1 MFSIETRPISY
12 LIQLILLVSPLL
24 LATGYRTFVDEPFE
38 VSCEFSFSAFISIT
52 WYHNGTIDLGTGTL
66 TNNGSTLTIN
76 DTTFSDSG
84 DYHCVGTEGS
94 NSSNSTPISITVVV
108 PYAPDVISLSV
119 SSIEYFSAVVSWNG
133 TDMSPPL
140 TETYSILVNRVGSN
154 EEVNLTVPMGS
165 TTFTIPNL
173 IPNNAYEVYVE
184 ATNRFSTTQGSTTS
198 FNTSSLRLYFVHR
211 DGNIVPIATG
221 SIFRGGT
228 FVQYPVTEFH
238 CYPNRPEQEITWY
251 QPNGDVI
258 PTSGSGFKSTR
269 DLSTGE
275 SVFNNPQSAISYDNE
290 GDNFTCSFLDT
301 SNETITSSLGIY
313 FARKENFISQGIRL
327 YGQGN
332 LVYEFV
338 YQRGTFSFNFTQSYT
353 VECIRDSL
361 PLLGEWKFIPALLST
376 TDITTKDSVLTDV
389 QFDPSEACQYIQCA
403 PTEEYIAVS
412 NQPFFV
418 QTYTTV
424 DPPSFLECIEENHE
438 FTYQFGESINI
449 RITCP
454 LVFGAHFLDIATIT
468 QLQGTVFT
476 DSRRLW
482 FDPSTLATYLLDREF
497 VCEDMYGERVS
508 FRIIV
513 DGIEEIQVLADASS
527 SVGITNNTNLIGNSE
542 IPNYLLCVTQ
552 DNSNSATWY
561 VDSNPNR
568 NTAESVPVTNDTTQM
583 PHVVSQRNGRS
594 DLILNGTIRD
604 GAEGFYSCVTNP
616 QVRVGIFLE
625 IPQSP
630 IVEITANP
638 QNIQVTIT
646 MATLILVCNSTNMPY
661 PNPIYFWTGNMNF
674 NTSLLDTSLLLEADT
689 GVYTCTGS
697 NVVGLSVD
705 TINITVIPPPPQ
717 FDLIQLVT
725 TRPIFVSDN
734 FTIQCQF
741 STLIN
746 VTSMF
751 SVEWYINGASVIETS
766 NVSIATSTS
775 AGVGT
780 SVLTVMNSV
789 LSQEGNY
796 SCIARVGDSGATNS
810 GNSAFNFDFPPTPVV
825 SIDSV
830 TPITDYITQ
839 DVSITCLVTT
849 LDRFQGA
856 LKVDWYQ
863 NATIVNTS
871 GNIEI
876 TTMTLNATT
885 TKSTLSI
892 TSLVVDN
899 AGVYHC
905 VGQIIALLNSEEAM
919 SGVITVD
926 VTGPPAPTV
935 VIDSINPITDY
946 ITQNV
951 TIFCYSTALSR
962 FQAGLMVYW
971 YQNGTM
977 VDSSDNIEI
986 TTVTLNAT
994 TTKSTLSI
1002 TSLVV
1007 DNAGVYHCVGQII
1020 DILNSAETISDV
1032 ITVDVTGPPAP
1043 TVTIN
1048 PLDPISEYIT
1058 ENVSIACVL
1067 TTQSQFQDNLGI
1079 NWYQNGTKINTGGN
1093 IQISR
1098 IDLSTTTTQSTLTIT
1113 SLVVENAG
1121 MYRCGGQIIA
1131 LINSAETISDIISV
1145 EVTGPPAPTVVI
1157 DSVNPIT
1164 DYITQNVT
1172 IFCYSTALSRFQAGL
1187 MVYWYQN
1194 GTMVDTSDN
1203 IEITTVTLNATT
1215 TKSTLSITSLV
1226 VDNAGMYHCVGR
1238 IIDILNSEEAMSD
1251 VINLQVIGP
1260 PTPIVSIDSLTPIT
1274 DYITQNVSI
1283 TCLVTTLDIFQD
1295 ALNVEWYQ
1303 NATMVDTNGNIE
1315 ITAMNLN
1322 ATTTESILRITS
1334 LVVDNAGTYYC
1345 VAQIIDI
1352 VNSEEAMSGVI
1363 SLQVIGPP
1371 TPIVSIDSLTP
1382 ITDYVTQ
1389 NVSITCLVTT
1399 LDIFQGALNVE
1410 WYQNATIVDTSG
1422 NIDTLTITLNSTT
1435 TKSIL
1440 RITSLKDNNAGT
1452 YYCVAQIMALLNTQE
1467 AMSDVINLQV
1477 IGPPTPIVSI
1487 DSVTPITDYI
1497 TQNVSITCLVT
1508 TLDIFQGA
1516 LNVEWYQNATIVD
1529 TSGNI
1534 DTLTITLNS
1543 TTTKSILRITSLK
1556 DNNAGTYYCVAQI
1569 MALLNTQEAMS
1580 DVISLQVIG
1589 PPTPIV
1595 SIDSVTPITDY
1606 ITQNVSITC
1615 LVTTLDIFQDAL
1627 NVDWY
1632 QNATIV
1638 DTNGNIDTLTMTLNT
1653 TTIESILIIT
1663 SLVVDNAG
1671 TYHCVGQI
1679 MALLNSE
1686 EAMSNVITVDVTGP
1700 PAPTVAINPV
1710 DPITEY
1716 ITQNVVIT
1724 CLFTTLARFQASLSI
1739 NWNQNGANTGGNIEI
1754 STMNL
1759 NSITTE
1765 SMLTITSLVANNTG
1779 TYYCVGQIIAPLNSE
1794 KATSNVITVDVTGP
1808 PAPIVEIDS
1817 VNPIIDYITQNVS
1830 ITCVLTT
1837 LSRFQAG
1844 LMVDWYQNGIMVD
1857 TSGNIEINTVNL
1869 NSTTTESILSIT
1881 SLVVDNNGT
1890 YYCVGQILD
1899 ILNSEETMSNVITVE
1914 VTGAPAPIVAVNPID
1929 PIIDYITQNVTIF
1942 CYSTTLTQFQDS
1954 LSINWYQNGTM
1965 VDTSGNI
1972 DITNVTLNATTT
1984 QSTLTITSLVA
1995 ENAGMYHCG
2004 GQIIA
2009 LINSAETISDVISV
2023 EVTGPPAPTVV
2034 IDSVNPITDY
2044 ITQNVTIFCYSTALS
2059 RFQAGLMV
2067 YWYQNGTMVD
2077 TSDNIKITTVTL
2089 NATTTKSTL
2098 SITSL
2103 VVDNAGVYHCVG
2115 RIIDILN
2122 SEEAMSDVITVEVT
2136 GPPAP
2141 TVMINPVVSISEY
2154 ITENVSIACVLTTQS
2169 QFQDNLGIIW
2179 YQNGT
2184 NINSG
2189 GNIQI
2194 SRMDL
2199 STTTTESTLT
2209 ITSLV
2214 VDNAGMYHCVGQI
2227 IDILNSE
2234 EAMSD
2239 VISLQVIGP
2248 PTPIVSID
2256 SVTPITDYITQ
2267 NVSITCLV
2275 TTLDIFQGAL
2285 NVEWYQNATMVDTSG
2300 NIKIAT
2306 MNLNSTTTE
2315 SILTITSLVANNTG
2329 TYHCVGQIIAPLNS
2343 EKATS
2348 NAITVDVTGPP
2359 TPIVAVNPV
2368 APISDYIT
2376 QNITLICEYT
2386 TLARFQSNLN
2396 IEWYQNGIK
2405 VTTGNIFQTYLDDT
2419 TTRSEIYIVNLTS
2432 ANAGE
2437 YHCVAQIVRILNSG
2451 LGNSTAINI
2460 QTTTPPTPT
2469 LGFNRIYR
2477 EYIFDLYEDFTF
2489 HLHCNFTTV
2498 DVLLSNLDIDW
2509 FRDSSQIQTSMN
2521 VQISTVYQG
2530 LDTKDSIL
2538 TIQKASQSDTG
2549 NYSCVGRIG
2558 TFDSAKYP
2566 DYSIT
2571 INPTVDIPDID
2582 VTVSSMD
2589 TNSVTLSLNPSQVG
2603 VAMNGSETYAI
2614 YYRVTDSDD
2623 HYQVY
2628 DGKTSLSITISD
2640 LKPGTEYEYIVQT
2653 TNEFGSTNSSSS
2665 VVSTAVDVTVAPTS
2679 TTVNVTVTPTSTAV
2693 DVTVA
2698 PTSLEAIIGAVIGI
2712 LIIAIVVVVLLLLL
2726 VCWMKTRNKKPR
2738 QQRVINQRYARNTQ
2752 RTSSERVLLTKSTGV
2767 GATLSERN
2775 YSYTTDETQEKS
2787 STFRRTEGVQETVL
2801 MNIETGAAE
2810 PLYEDFSYE
2819 RYNVPIGEF
2828 SHKVLE
2834 YHLANNAEFDRQ
2846 FSGLRKDFIHD
2857 VTTGSNIVNKPKNRF
2872 ANIIPYEHSRVKLNV
2887 TGDNFSDYI
2896 NACSIDGYYKPQ
2908 SYIAA
2913 QGPMPNTVHDFW
2925 RLVWEKN
2932 IEHIVA
2938 LTRVMEALKK
2948 KCEQYWPELENN
2960 SCNYGPIEVTLKR
2973 VDRFTSYDIRM
2984 LELKHKDYLD
2994 DTRTVIQFHF
3004 IIWPDHGVPIFS
3016 SSLLSFINHTKEYHI
3031 PGKQEAPLLVH
3042 CSAGV
3047 GRTGTFIVLD
3057 YFIEHLKENDKINVY
3072 KMVAQLREARCLMVQ
3087 TKDQFMFIHDAIQ
3100 DLITCKDTFVS
3111 DHEFQPY
3118 LENALIRNL
3127 KTMTTPFEDKYEL
3140 IMRTSRII
3148 DPRDTNE
3155 SSDLANVMKNR
3166 YPEFVPFDS
3175 HRVTIIPDHDG
3186 DKDYINASFVHSY
3199 QRHKGFIAAQSP
3211 LDYTVYDFWK
3221 MITKYRVQLVVMLSE
3236 LFEDGHEMS
3245 AKYWPEE
3252 GKEMLV
3258 HYLVIRCEKEEV
3270 FEDFVR
3276 RKIVVSTEQ
3285 VRILFINCN
3294 ITLTSTRCEHF
3305 VQVCTVDCMNIIL
3318 D

>member
-275 SVFNNPQSAISYDNE
+275 SVFYTNKAISYDNE

-313 FARKENFISQGIRL
+313 FAREENFISLGIRL

-338 YQRGTFSFNFTQSYT
+338 YQRGTFYFNFTQSYT
-353 VECIRDSL
+353 IECIRDSL
-361 PLLGEWKFIPALLST
+361 GAGVWSFDPDLLSNT
-376 TDITTKDSVLTDV
+376 NITTKDSVLTDV
-389 QFDPSEACQYIQCA
+389 QFDPSGACQYIQCA

-418 QTYTTV
+418 QTLTST
-424 DPPSFLECIEENHE
+424 DRPSFQECIEDNHE
-438 FTYQFGESINI
+438 FTYQFDDIIDI

-454 LVFGAHFLDIATIT
+454 LVFGAHFLDVGSIT
-468 QLQGTVFT
+468 QLQGSVFT

-482 FDPSTLATYLLDREF
+482 FDPSTLATYQLDREF

-513 DGIEEIQVLADASS
+513 NGIEEIQVLANASS
-527 SVGITNNTNLIGNSE
+527 SVGITNNTNFIGNSE

-594 DLILNGTIRD
+594 DLILDGTIRD

-630 IVEITANP
+630 IVEITGNP

-646 MATLILVCNSTNMPY
+646 TTTLILVCNSTNMPY

-705 TINITVIPPPPQ
+705 TITITVIPPPPQ

-725 TRPIFVSDN
+725 TRPIFVSDT

-775 AGVGT
+775 VGVGT

-825 SIDSV
+825 SID
-830 TPITDYITQ
+830 PLGLITDYITQ
-839 DVSITCLVTT
+839 DVNITCLVTT

-863 NATIVNTS
+863 NATIVNTN

-876 TTMTLNATT
+876 ITMTLNATT
-885 TKSTLSI
+885 IESILII
-892 TSLVVDN
+892 TSLVANN

-919 SGVITVD
+919 SDVVTVD

-935 VIDSINPITDY
+935 VIASINPITDY

-977 VDSSDNIEI
+977 VYTKDNIEI

-1002 TSLVV
+1002 TSLVI

-1020 DILNSAETISDV
+1020 DILNSEEAMSGV

-1043 TVTIN
+1043 TVMIN

-1079 NWYQNGTKINTGGN
+1079 NWYQNGTNINTGGN
-1093 IQISR
+1093 IEISK
-1098 IDLSTTTTQSTLTIT
+1098 IDLST
-1113 SLVVENAG
+1113 
-1121 MYRCGGQIIA
+1121 
-1131 LINSAETISDIISV
+1131 
-1145 EVTGPPAPTVVI
+1145 
-1157 DSVNPIT
+1157 
-1164 DYITQNVT
+1164 
-1172 IFCYSTALSRFQAGL
+1172 
-1187 MVYWYQN
+1187 
-1194 GTMVDTSDN
+1194 
-1203 IEITTVTLNATT
+1203 TT

-1226 VDNAGMYHCVGR
+1226 VDNAGMYQCVGQ
-1238 IIDILNSEEAMSD
+1238 IIDILNSEEAMSG
-1251 VINLQVIGP
+1251 VISLQVIGP

-1283 TCLVTTLDIFQD
+1283 TCLVTTLDIFQG
-1295 ALNVEWYQ
+1295 ALNIEWHK
-1303 NATMVDTNGNIE
+1303 NATIVDTSGNIE

-1322 ATTTESILRITS
+1322 ATTTKSILKITS
-1334 LVVDNAGTYYC
+1334 LVVNNAGMYQC
-1345 VAQIIDI
+1345 VGQIIDI

-1382 ITDYVTQ
+1382 ITDY
-1389 NVSITCLVTT
+1389 
-1399 LDIFQGALNVE
+1399 
-1410 WYQNATIVDTSG
+1410 
-1422 NIDTLTITLNSTT
+1422 
-1435 TKSIL
+1435 
-1440 RITSLKDNNAGT
+1440 
-1452 YYCVAQIMALLNTQE
+1452 
-1467 AMSDVINLQV
+1467 
-1477 IGPPTPIVSI
+1477 
-1487 DSVTPITDYI
+1487 I

-1516 LNVEWYQNATIVD
+1516 LNIEWHKNATIVD

-1534 DTLTITLNS
+1534 EITAMNLNA
-1543 TTTKSILRITSLK
+1543 TTTKSILKITSLVV
-1556 DNNAGTYYCVAQI
+1556 NNAGMYQCVGQI
-1569 MALLNTQEAMS
+1569 IDILNSEEAMS

-1615 LVTTLDIFQDAL
+1615 LATTLDIFQGAL
-1627 NVDWY
+1627 NVEWY

-1638 DTNGNIDTLTMTLNT
+1638 NTSGNIGIATMNLNST
-1653 TTIESILIIT
+1653 TRESILTIT
-1663 SLVVDNAG
+1663 SLEVDNAG
-1671 TYHCVGQI
+1671 MYHCVGQI

-1739 NWNQNGANTGGNIEI
+1739 SWNQNGTNTGGNIEI
-1754 STMNL
+1754 STMHL
-1759 NSITTE
+1759 NSTTTE

-1779 TYYCVGQIIAPLNSE
+1779 TYYCVGQIIAL
-1794 KATSNVITVDVTGP
+1794 
-1808 PAPIVEIDS
+1808 
-1817 VNPIIDYITQNVS
+1817 
-1830 ITCVLTT
+1830 
-1837 LSRFQAG
+1837 
-1844 LMVDWYQNGIMVD
+1844 
-1857 TSGNIEINTVNL
+1857 
-1869 NSTTTESILSIT
+1869 
-1881 SLVVDNNGT
+1881 
-1890 YYCVGQILD
+1890 
-1899 ILNSEETMSNVITVE
+1899 
-1914 VTGAPAPIVAVNPID
+1914 
-1929 PIIDYITQNVTIF
+1929 
-1942 CYSTTLTQFQDS
+1942 
-1954 LSINWYQNGTM
+1954 
-1965 VDTSGNI
+1965 
-1972 DITNVTLNATTT
+1972 
-1984 QSTLTITSLVA
+1984 
-1995 ENAGMYHCG
+1995 
-2004 GQIIA
+2004 
-2009 LINSAETISDVISV
+2009 
-2023 EVTGPPAPTVV
+2023 
-2034 IDSVNPITDY
+2034 
-2044 ITQNVTIFCYSTALS
+2044 
-2059 RFQAGLMV
+2059 
-2067 YWYQNGTMVD
+2067 
-2077 TSDNIKITTVTL
+2077 
-2089 NATTTKSTL
+2089 
-2098 SITSL
+2098 
-2103 VVDNAGVYHCVG
+2103 
-2115 RIIDILN
+2115 
-2122 SEEAMSDVITVEVT
+2122 
-2136 GPPAP
+2136 
-2141 TVMINPVVSISEY
+2141 
-2154 ITENVSIACVLTTQS
+2154 
-2169 QFQDNLGIIW
+2169 
-2179 YQNGT
+2179 
-2184 NINSG
+2184 
-2189 GNIQI
+2189 
-2194 SRMDL
+2194 
-2199 STTTTESTLT
+2199 
-2209 ITSLV
+2209 
-2214 VDNAGMYHCVGQI
+2214 
-2227 IDILNSE
+2227 
-2234 EAMSD
+2234 
-2239 VISLQVIGP
+2239 
-2248 PTPIVSID
+2248 
-2256 SVTPITDYITQ
+2256 
-2267 NVSITCLV
+2267 
-2275 TTLDIFQGAL
+2275 
-2285 NVEWYQNATMVDTSG
+2285 
-2300 NIKIAT
+2300 
-2306 MNLNSTTTE
+2306 
-2315 SILTITSLVANNTG
+2315 
-2329 TYHCVGQIIAPLNS
+2329 LNS

-2386 TLARFQSNLN
+2386 TLARFQNDLN

-2405 VTTGNIFQTYLDDT
+2405 VTTGNIIQSLNYLDGT
-2419 TTRSEIYIVNLTS
+2419 TTRSEINIVNLTS

-2460 QTTTPPTPT
+2460 QTTIPPTPT
-2469 LGFNRIYR
+2469 PGFNRIYR
-2477 EYIFDLYEDFTF
+2477 EYNFELYEDFTF

-2498 DVLLSNLDIDW
+2498 DVLLSNLNIDW

-2549 NYSCVGRIG
+2549 KYYCVGRIG
-2558 TFDSAKYP
+2558 TFDSAIYP

-2589 TNSVTLSLNPSQVG
+2589 TNSVTLSFNPSQVG

-2614 YYRVTDSDD
+2614 YYRVAGSDD

-2628 DGKTSLSITISD
+2628 DAKTSLSITISD
-2640 LKPGTEYEYIVQT
+2640 LMPGTEYEYIVQT

-2693 DVTVA
+2693 DGTVP

-2925 RLVWEKN
+2925 RLIWEKN